1 MLVPDVVAS
10 GSISVAGL
18 SPKCMGTIQW
28 PRIRSLRL
36 CQEILRTQ
44 CFRPD
49 LQANQGDRK
58 CHLTSRGAKNH
69 SPSLRTDPARVLNP
83 KLLFLL
89 ALRRLNQCHI
99 HLFQVIQTVMYFKGL
114 KTTIRSSS
122 QKHTLQLIVSKPIF
136 SFLPLFFFFPP
147 EISSNRKDLKL
158 QAKNKIESEATFD
171 SSPFSKQQKHVEH
184 S

>member
-58 CHLTSRGAKNH
+58 CHLTSRRAKNH
-69 SPSLRTDPARVLNP
+69 SPSLRRDPARVLNP

-114 KTTIRSSS
+114 KTTIR
-122 QKHTLQLIVSKPIF
+122 
-136 SFLPLFFFFPP
+136 FFFTETHPLAHCFKTHFLLFASFFLF
-147 EISSNRKDLKL
+147 SSRN
-158 QAKNKIESEATFD
+158 QF
-171 SSPFSKQQKHVEH
+171 
-184 S
+184 